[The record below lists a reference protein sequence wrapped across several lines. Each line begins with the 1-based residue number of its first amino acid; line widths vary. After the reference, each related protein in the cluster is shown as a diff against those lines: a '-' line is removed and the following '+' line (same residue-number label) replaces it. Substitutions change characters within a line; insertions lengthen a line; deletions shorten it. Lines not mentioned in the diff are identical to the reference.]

1 MNSSEARDIKTRQR
15 LEQTKQTLRKL
26 SPHPRRDT
34 HPILIQTLHSSTKLY
49 SLIKTRKKSKTKN
62 KPCSFTSRFFF
73 LTYRSRATGRP
84 EETAAE
90 TLYEGKPC
98 LLLLVCIHSKTNWS
112 QVVRRREVS
121 CPLETEERRGERT
134 GGGWRRREGR
144 GGSSI
149 KVSVRLGSR
158 IVGP

>member
-62 KPCSFTSRFFF
+62 KPCSFTSRFF

-98 LLLLVCIHSKTNWS
+98 LLLLVRIHSKTNWS

>member
-26 SPHPRRDT
+26 SP

-98 LLLLVCIHSKTNWS
+98 LLLLVRIHSKTN
-112 QVVRRREVS
+112 
-121 CPLETEERRGERT
+121 
-134 GGGWRRREGR
+134 
-144 GGSSI
+144 
-149 KVSVRLGSR
+149 
-158 IVGP
+158 

>member
-98 LLLLVCIHSKTNWS
+98 LLLLVRIHSKTNWS

-121 CPLETEERRGERT
+121 CPLETEERRREKT
-134 GGGWRRREGR
+134 GGRVEEKRGE